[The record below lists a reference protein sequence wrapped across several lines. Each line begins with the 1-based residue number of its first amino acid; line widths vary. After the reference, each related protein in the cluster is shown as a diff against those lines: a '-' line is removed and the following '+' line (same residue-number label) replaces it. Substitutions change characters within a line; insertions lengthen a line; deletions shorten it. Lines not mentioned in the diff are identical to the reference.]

1 MSLRAQ
7 AHPPHRVSAL
17 IQRSY
22 HATNDIITR
31 QRTSSSIREK
41 HHKGDGMLCL
51 DAKRGLQAG
60 AAGKQISQRKAPHG
74 DGREQLWAEA

>member
-41 HHKGDGMLCL
+41 HIIMATACSLL
-51 DAKRGLQAG
+51 TRGLQAG
-60 AAGKQISQRKAPHG
+60 AAGKHISQRKAPHG